1 MTSKEA
7 KNWLIGPRIISNS
20 DDENDPAN
28 KHWIAYRM
36 AHAALDTVSVIEG
49 AVKECKNHRGNCN
62 GCKLYIGFD
71 QADSNKYYTDCY
83 FSLRPDEWDIPTVI
97 ELLEM
102 GGDDPS
108 WNIAYM
114 TRITAMRKDETT

>member
-7 KNWLIGPRIISNS
+7 KNWLIGPSIISNS

-36 AHAALDTVSVIEG
+36 AHAALDTMTVMEG
-49 AVKECKNHRGNCN
+49 VVKECKNHSDTCN
-62 GCKLYIGFD
+62 GCKLYASFNHGVP
-71 QADSNKYYTDCY
+71 NCY
-83 FSLRPDEWDIPTVI
+83 FSLCPDEWDMHTVS

-114 TRITAMRKDETT
+114 TRITAMRKDETI